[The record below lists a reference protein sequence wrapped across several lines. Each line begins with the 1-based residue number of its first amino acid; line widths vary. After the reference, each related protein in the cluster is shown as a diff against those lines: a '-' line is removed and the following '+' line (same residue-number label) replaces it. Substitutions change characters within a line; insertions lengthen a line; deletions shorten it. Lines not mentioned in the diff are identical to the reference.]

1 MHEMALRSGCT
12 PGMAGASKALK
23 SLLFDGGDGA
33 EPGKRKIHI
42 AACDQN
48 CFFGKPP
55 MDRVRKKKRRKRKKE
70 REREEREERKGEGG
84 RKREGGRGGCLL
96 GLAAPASRWPAAS
109 CAFYASVHLFA
120 AFACRAPSKFS
131 KTRFPFSLAQASPS
145 YEAKS
150 PRPAAPSGARQS
162 RRRLRP
168 FGHPLLLF
176 HGPLLL
182 YEASTSV
189 SRRPYPAISHS
200 PTKDQ

>member
-1 MHEMALRSGCT
+1 MCSPERSWPLATRRGRGPELRGSRRRRRFCEAFFCRRIS
-12 PGMAGASKALK
+12 PKANK
-23 SLLFDGGDGA
+23 
-33 EPGKRKIHI
+33 P
-42 AACDQN
+42 
-48 CFFGKPP
+48 GKPP

-70 REREEREERKGEGG
+70 RERREKEGG
-84 RKREGGRGGCLL
+84 VGRERSEEGGACWAWQLL
-96 GLAAPASRWPAAS
+96 LLAGRLLPALF
-109 CAFYASVHLFA
+109 CASVHLFA

-182 YEASTSV
+182 HEASTSV